1 MLTSEERRQ
10 LEVIERNLE
19 ASSPRLAV
27 ALSRGE
33 PPPGRWPLIVCAAM
47 WCLMPLLVV
56 AAGALVAAVVAV
68 VLISVTARLWY
79 TRV

>member
-10 LEVIERNLE
+10 LAEIERNLE

-33 PPPGRWPLIVCAAM
+33 PPPGRWPLFVCFAM
-47 WCLMPLLVV
+47 WCVMPLLAVT
-56 AAGALVAAVVAV
+56 AGALIAVIVAV
-68 VLISVTARLWY
+68 ILMSVTARLWY
-79 TRV
+79 TRN